1 MLYLKKYFFKFKKN
15 LPVLLIRIRRL
26 LFWIPTLTLILGTA
40 TTFYLFQSFKLQEE
54 KSQQAEI
61 IKRSND
67 ITERIDLSLANS
79 ILKIQNYEESLGL
92 PPTQYTQKEINFL
105 KSLLPHTIFQRLTIF
120 EEKKIKKNKPPDKLL
135 KVLYRLTL
143 ANSQL
148 IKSSN
153 DYLNAND
160 LYPKIELMKKQSK
173 LFEVFLYERNQQ
185 VRLSVFMRSKI
196 QENVYFF
203 FTSPLLNLFQAGDF
217 NQQDS
222 ITVIHQDNGPQWKVY
237 PPQGSQSL
245 QTISITLPSENQ
257 APEDTFYQIRHPLK
271 LSGLPVTLQFQFNP
285 ILSNEVSSSSVVL
298 TMGLM
303 VTAVLSFLF
312 YVLITQARR
321 TKELLRV
328 KTLDLEKTASH
339 LQDALEEKTKFLGK
353 ISHEIRTPLNMI
365 LGMID
370 LCEEKD
376 TQKHL
381 EHYLKGMRSSGD
393 HLLYMIDDLIDLAKS
408 NVNELHFS
416 MRTINTNTFLSDIL
430 KLTGQACFKK
440 NLNFYAQIDENVP
453 ANFICDPNRLR
464 QILMN
469 LLRNAT
475 KYTVSGHI
483 YFKVSFEKDENSQNG
498 YFVFEISDTG
508 AGIPQDKIGKIFDA
522 FFQVEAKSNL
532 AEGGVGL
539 GLSIVR
545 DLVNKLNGT
554 IQVQSKA
561 NQGSVFTVKIQLET
575 IDTETW
581 VESFKPYGS
590 EVKNYILVTDDIY
603 LKKSLNAIATHS
615 KIKMTFLSFDFF
627 LKQNDQYFKK
637 LNIDQV
643 IIDYNDN
650 LTLVDFALKLFYK
663 ENIILIGASS
673 RFTEYNS
680 LNVLPKW
687 PLLAT
692 DIFYKIGFSARNK
705 DKRDLQV
712 VQTQNEQRTDDHNS
726 IIAQQLKILVAD
738 DDTGNLEL
746 YKAYFQGTSWQVTY
760 ATDGEMAWKYYENSS
775 FDLCILDL
783 RMPLM
788 DGLVV
793 IEKIRDHE
801 KQINKSQIPLL
812 LITADLIAPTKEK
825 AEKHQHVTILTK
837 PIRKNKLLQV
847 IFENSK

>member
-1 MLYLKKYFFKFKKN
+1 MFYFNNYFFNLKKS
-15 LPVLLIRIRRL
+15 LRLLLNRIRRL
-26 LFWIPTLTLILGTA
+26 IFWIPTLTLTLGTA
-40 TTFYLFQSFKLQEE
+40 TTFYLFQSFKTQEE
-54 KSQQAEI
+54 NVQQAEI

-67 ITERIDLSLANS
+67 VTERIDLSLANS

-120 EEKKIKKNKPPDKLL
+120 EDQKSKKNKKTSKLL

-143 ANSQL
+143 SNSQL
-148 IKSSN
+148 TKSAN
-153 DYLNAND
+153 DYLNAD
-160 LYPKIELMKKQSK
+160 ELYPKIDIMKKESK

-185 VRLSVFMRSKI
+185 ARLSVFMRSKI

-222 ITVIHQDNGPQWKVY
+222 LTVIHQDSGPQWKVY
-237 PPQGSQSL
+237 PQPGSQKL
-245 QTISITLPSENQ
+245 QTISIASPAENQ
-257 APEDTFYQIRHPLK
+257 SLQNTFYQIKHPLK
-271 LSGLPVTLQFQFNP
+271 LSGLPVILQFQFDP
-285 ILSNEVSSSSVVL
+285 ILTNEVSSSSVVL
-298 TMGLM
+298 IMGLM
-303 VTAVLSFLF
+303 VTTVLSFLF

-328 KTLDLEKTASH
+328 KTLDLEKTANH

-376 TQKHL
+376 TQKNL
-381 EHYLKGMRSSGD
+381 EHYLKGMKSSGD

-408 NVNELHFS
+408 NINELHFT

-430 KLTGQACFKK
+430 KLTGQACYKK

-453 ANFICDPNRLR
+453 AHFICDPNRLR

-483 YFKVSFEKDENSQNG
+483 YFKVSFEKNKNSQ
-498 YFVFEISDTG
+498 YDKFTFEVSDTG

-522 FFQVEAKSNL
+522 FFQVEEKSNF

-545 DLVNKLNGT
+545 DLVNKLNGS
-554 IQVQSKA
+554 IKVQSKP

-575 IDTETW
+575 VDTETW
-581 VESFKPYGS
+581 LESFKPYGN
-590 EVKNYILVTDDIY
+590 EKNNYLFVTDDFN
-603 LKKSLNAIATHS
+603 LKRSLNSIASHS
-615 KIKMTFLSFDFF
+615 KIQITFISSQFF
-627 LKQNDQYFKK
+627 LKQNDEYFKN
-637 LNIDQV
+637 LNQI

-650 LTLVDFALKLFYK
+650 QFLVNFSLQRLHKD
-663 ENIILIGASS
+663 NIIIIGSSS
-673 RFTEYNS
+673 RFLEHHS
-680 LNVLPKW
+680 LTVVPKW
-687 PLLAT
+687 PLLGS
-692 DIFYKIGFSARNK
+692 DLLHKIGFSARNK
-705 DKRDLQV
+705 DKRDLQL
-712 VQTQNEQRTDDHNS
+712 TNLQNDKKVHTNDLVITKPLQ
-726 IIAQQLKILVAD
+726 ILVAD

-746 YKAYFQGTSWQVTY
+746 YKAYFQETPYQVTY
-760 ATDGEMAWKYYENSS
+760 VKDGEMAWNHYKNSLL
-775 FDLCILDL
+775 DLCILDL

-788 DGLVV
+788 DGLSV
-793 IEKIRDHE
+793 IEKIRHHE
-801 KQINKSQIPLL
+801 KQLNKQHIPLL
-812 LITADLIAPTKEK
+812 LITADLIAPTIEK
-825 AEKHQHVTILTK
+825 AEKYPNVTILTK
-837 PIRKNKLLQV
+837 PIRKRNLLQV
-847 IFENSK
+847 ILEKSN